1 MSEKQS
7 GNKDDH
13 KDVVYKSYSVGHK
26 TGDNP
31 LLLSVHEIQPRELR
45 HTKFGG
51 LRVTADNDHQDA
63 GGDGV
68 DGVDHGD

>member
-1 MSEKQS
+1 MSKQS
-7 GNKDDH
+7 KETNDESGL
-13 KDVVYKSYSVGHK
+13 VFKSYSVGSTK
-26 TGDNP
+26 GDHP
-31 LLLSVHEIQPRELR
+31 LLVSVHEIKPRELR

-51 LRVTADNDHQDA
+51 LRTAADTDHQDA